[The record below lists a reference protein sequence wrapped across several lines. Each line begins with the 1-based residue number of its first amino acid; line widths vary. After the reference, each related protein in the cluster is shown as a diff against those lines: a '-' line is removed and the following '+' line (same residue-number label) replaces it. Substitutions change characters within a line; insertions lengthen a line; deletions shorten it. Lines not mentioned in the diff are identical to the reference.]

1 MENNDGRGNKRGF
14 TVSELEGTAKRFASE
29 IGLAVIFLVTAIFTL
44 IWGGA
49 MMVWSII
56 LCMILGIVGAVI
68 SGSMMSWIS
77 KALDFIYK
85 DRIMLIVTGVI
96 LLIIGIFIPV
106 LIFALVGLV
115 AGGSLSLSMKKKST
129 VLDSKTRD
137 TAKESSNTN
146 SNSSSQSGK

>member
-1 MENNDGRGNKRGF
+1 MENNDSRKNKRGF

-29 IGLAVIFLVTAIFTL
+29 IGLAVIFLVTAVFTL

-56 LCMILGIVGAVI
+56 LCMVLGIVGALI

-85 DRIMLIVTGVI
+85 DKIILIVVGVI
-96 LLIIGIFIPV
+96 LIIVGIFIPV
-106 LIFALVGLV
+106 FIFGLVGLV
-115 AGGSLSLSMKKKST
+115 AGGSLSFSMKKKAL
-129 VLDSKTRD
+129 VFDSKSSD
-137 TAKESSNTN
+137 KEV
-146 SNSSSQSGK
+146 

>member
-1 MENNDGRGNKRGF
+1 MENNESKKNKKGF

-29 IGLAVIFLVTAIFTL
+29 IGLAVIFLVTGVFTL

-56 LCMILGIVGAVI
+56 LCMIFGIVGALI
-68 SGSMMSWIS
+68 SCSMMGWIS

-85 DRIMLIVTGVI
+85 DKIILIVIGVVMV
-96 LLIIGIFIPV
+96 IIGIFVPV

-115 AGGSLSLSMKKKST
+115 AGGSLSYSMKKKASA
-129 VLDSKTRD
+129 DK
-137 TAKESSNTN
+137 
-146 SNSSSQSGK
+146 QC